1 MTKIEHLLWC
11 LAEECAE
18 VAQRA
23 SKAAR
28 FGLDEIQPGQSL
40 TNEERLWQEMNDLAG
55 VGEMI
60 ISLRKAGGLSR
71 TQVDKKK
78 VKVEKFLTY
87 SAECGTY
94 DGTGDASDH

>member
-71 TQVDKKK
+71 TQVDEKKA
-78 VKVEKFLTY
+78 KVEKFLAY

-94 DGTGDASDH
+94 DGIGDAAHH